1 MKTNYIEFKKKRE
14 LGEIL
19 SDTFAFLRQ
28 EFKPFLATFFKIVGP
43 YLLVLLISFGF
54 YYVSISGMTN
64 MAFSNSSSDFNETNF
79 ATMAVTVITLIVSSI
94 ATFVMAQSTTLYYI
108 KSYANTKGNINFN
121 EIKKNVYKSFWS
133 FVGLGL
139 LVGLCLFIGLIFC
152 FFPAVYLYVPLT
164 LSFAIMVFNKKDVID
179 SFSYSFQLIKEH
191 WWITFA
197 TMFVL
202 GIIVGVAGFA
212 FGIPAT
218 IYQYAKMGI
227 LGGEVDPTETLGIF
241 SDPIFIA
248 LNVISM
254 FFKFILNIIS
264 LVAGVFIYFNLNE
277 IKNFEGTYE
286 RIKNL
291 GEDLE
296 S

>member
-28 EFKPFLATFFKIVGP
+28 EFKPFLTTFFKIVGP

-54 YYVSISGMTN
+54 YFVVIGN
-64 MAFSNSSSDFNETNF
+64 MFNIGITGEINNF
-79 ATMAVTVITLIVSSI
+79 NNLSPALIILTFIVLIISSI
-94 ATFVMAQSTTLYYI
+94 ATFVTAQSTTLYYI

-133 FVGLGL
+133 FLGLGFLAGFSL
-139 LVGLCLFIGLIFC
+139 LIGFMFC
-152 FFPAVYLYVPLT
+152 FFPGVYLYVPLT
-164 LSFAIMVFNKKDVID
+164 LSFAVMVFNKKDVMD
-179 SFSYSFQLIKEH
+179 SFSYSFQLVKEY

-197 TMFVL
+197 TMLVI
-202 GIIVGVAGFA
+202 GIIMGVAGFA

-227 LGGEVDPTETLGIF
+227 LGGEVDPTETLGVF

-248 LNVISM
+248 LNIISM
-254 FFKFILNIIS
+254 FFKFILNLIS
-264 LVAGVFIYFNLNE
+264 LVASVFIYFNLNE

-291 GEDLE
+291 GGDLE
-296 S
+296 R